1 MAKFDIRCT
10 FTIGADDN
18 ADIQEVADNM
28 FEGNRSQSLR
38 ALLAER
44 RLLLAKQ
51 AALGR
56 RPTEEERAKWDGAGG
71 G

>member
-1 MAKFDIRCT
+1 MKKRVSFSIEEETNEAITEFADSKYKGNKSMALDLL
-10 FTIGADDN
+10 
-18 ADIQEVADNM
+18 VADWQYLTAR
-28 FEGNRSQSLR
+28 F
-38 ALLAER
+38 
-44 RLLLAKQ
+44 